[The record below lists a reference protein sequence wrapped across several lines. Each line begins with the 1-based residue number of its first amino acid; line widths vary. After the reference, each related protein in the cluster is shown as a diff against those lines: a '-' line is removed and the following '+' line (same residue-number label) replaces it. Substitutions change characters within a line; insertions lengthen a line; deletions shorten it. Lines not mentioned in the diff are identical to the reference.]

1 MPEAFA
7 VVRETSR
14 RVLGMRHFDV
24 QLIGGMVLQLVFKP
38 WTMNVQI
45 DSQVI
50 TAVVVIIIFGT
61 ILPFSMYLRG
71 VVMAGANRAA
81 MILNIEPLTAALLS
95 AFWLGDKFHTMDI
108 IGSICILSTIFML
121 SSRAKEKDK

>member
-1 MPEAFA
+1 MF
-7 VVRETSR
+7 VGGFF
-14 RVLGMRHFDV
+14 L
-24 QLIGGMVLQLVFKP
+24 QLIFQP
-38 WTMNVQI
+38 WTIRVDI
-45 DSQVI
+45 DYQVI
-50 TAVVVIIIFGT
+50 ASVIIIIIFGT
-61 ILPFSMYLRG
+61 IIPFSIYLRG

-108 IGSICILSTIFML
+108 IGSICILSTIFIL